1 MTPKRYCGFALMA
14 LSLQSAVLASQTAP
28 PDPLVMPTKGGL
40 QLSFSAA
47 PAAAPQTAS
56 AQTQNQAA
64 TAESHPAAKAP
75 SAKHKEAEHSE
86 PQYKKPLKQNVA
98 NPESPKSEQPKSEQ
112 LNAKPAKASQ
122 KQASKMSKPQPTQEK
137 PREREDKSEPK
148 HASTTQQEEPVPH
161 EEKPGIPSSPVLTA
175 TTSGLNHTIE
185 LAEPVFASPPTPPN
199 YPRLARKRGFEG
211 TALVDIFFDHQ
222 GKTQN
227 ALLVSSSGYSILDE
241 AALAAVRHWQ
251 FSIPSQASAAR
262 FKVRVPVR
270 FALN

>member
-1 MTPKRYCGFALMA
+1 MA
-14 LSLQSAVLASQTAP
+14 LSLQSAVLASQTAT
-28 PDPLVMPTKGGL
+28 PDPLVIPTKGGL

-47 PAAAPQTAS
+47 PAAASQTAS
-56 AQTQNQAA
+56 AQTQNQTA

-75 SAKHKEAEHSE
+75 SAKHKEAEHKA
-86 PQYKKPLKQNVA
+86 PQHQEPLKQNVA
-98 NPESPKSEQPKSEQ
+98 KPEPPKSEQVKT
-112 LNAKPAKASQ
+112 SQ
-122 KQASKMSKPQPTQEK
+122 KLTSKISKPQPTQEK
-137 PREREDKSEPK
+137 PREIAEKSEPK
-148 HASTTQQEEPVPH
+148 HASTTPRAEPVPR
-161 EEKPGIPSSPVLTA
+161 EEKPGIPSSPVQTA
-175 TTSGLNHTIE
+175 GTPGLNHTIE
-185 LAEPVFASPPTPPN
+185 LAEPVFASPPTPPS

>member
-14 LSLQSAVLASQTAP
+14 LSLQSAVLASQTAT

-47 PAAAPQTAS
+47 PAAASQTAS

-64 TAESHPAAKAP
+64 NAESHPAAKAP
-75 SAKHKEAEHSE
+75 SAKHKEAEYKA
-86 PQYKKPLKQNVA
+86 PQHQEPLKQNVA
-98 NPESPKSEQPKSEQ
+98 KPELPKSK
-112 LNAKPAKASQ
+112 LLKTKPVKASQ
-122 KQASKMSKPQPTQEK
+122 KQTSKMSKPQPTQEK
-137 PREREDKSEPK
+137 PREIAEKSEPK
-148 HASTTQQEEPVPH
+148 HASTTPRAEPVPR
-161 EEKPGIPSSPVLTA
+161 EEKPGTPSSPVQTA
-175 TTSGLNHTIE
+175 GTPGLNHTIE
-185 LAEPVFASPPTPPN
+185 LAEPVFASPPTPPS

>member
-14 LSLQSAVLASQTAP
+14 LSLQSAVLASQTAT

-56 AQTQNQAA
+56 VQTQNQTA

-75 SAKHKEAEHSE
+75 SAKHKEAEHKA
-86 PQYKKPLKQNVA
+86 PQHKAPQHQEPLKQNVA
-98 NPESPKSEQPKSEQ
+98 KPEPPKSEQ
-112 LNAKPAKASQ
+112 LKTKPVKASQ
-122 KQASKMSKPQPTQEK
+122 KQTSKISKPQPTQEK
-137 PREREDKSEPK
+137 PRE
-148 HASTTQQEEPVPH
+148 EPVPH
-161 EEKPGIPSSPVLTA
+161 EEKPDTPSSPVQTA
-175 TTSGLNHTIE
+175 GTPGLNHTIE
-185 LAEPVFASPPTPPN
+185 LAEPVFASPPTPPS

>member
-1 MTPKRYCGFALMA
+1 
-14 LSLQSAVLASQTAP
+14 
-28 PDPLVMPTKGGL
+28 
-40 QLSFSAA
+40 
-47 PAAAPQTAS
+47 
-56 AQTQNQAA
+56 
-64 TAESHPAAKAP
+64 
-75 SAKHKEAEHSE
+75 
-86 PQYKKPLKQNVA
+86 
-98 NPESPKSEQPKSEQ
+98 
-112 LNAKPAKASQ
+112 
-122 KQASKMSKPQPTQEK
+122 MSKPQPTQEK
-137 PREREDKSEPK
+137 PRERAEKSEPK
-148 HASTTQQEEPVPH
+148 HASTTPRAEPVPR
-161 EEKPGIPSSPVLTA
+161 EEKPGTPSSPVQTA
-175 TTSGLNHTIE
+175 STPGLNHTIE
-185 LAEPVFASPPTPPN
+185 LAEPVFASPPTPPS

>member
-14 LSLQSAVLASQTAP
+14 LSLQSAVLASQTAT
-28 PDPLVMPTKGGL
+28 PDPLVIPTKGGL

-47 PAAAPQTAS
+47 PAAASQTAS
-56 AQTQNQAA
+56 AQTQNQTA

-75 SAKHKEAEHSE
+75 SAKHKEAEHKA
-86 PQYKKPLKQNVA
+86 PQHQEPLKQNVA
-98 NPESPKSEQPKSEQ
+98 KPEPPKSEQVKT
-112 LNAKPAKASQ
+112 SQ

-137 PREREDKSEPK
+137 PREIAEKPESK
-148 HASTTQQEEPVPH
+148 HASTTPRAEPVPR
-161 EEKPGIPSSPVLTA
+161 EEKPGIPSSPVQTA
-175 TTSGLNHTIE
+175 GTPGLNHTIE
-185 LAEPVFASPPTPPN
+185 LAEPVFASPPTPPS

>member
-14 LSLQSAVLASQTAP
+14 LSLQSAVLASQTAT
-28 PDPLVMPTKGGL
+28 PDPLVIPTKGGL

-47 PAAAPQTAS
+47 PVAASQTAS
-56 AQTQNQAA
+56 VQTQNQTA

-75 SAKHKEAEHSE
+75 SAKHKEAEHKA
-86 PQYKKPLKQNVA
+86 PQHQEPLKQNVA
-98 NPESPKSEQPKSEQ
+98 KPEPPKSEQ
-112 LNAKPAKASQ
+112 LKTKPVKTSQ
-122 KQASKMSKPQPTQEK
+122 KQTSKMSKPQPTQEK
-137 PREREDKSEPK
+137 PREIAEKSEPK
-148 HASTTQQEEPVPH
+148 HASTTPRAEPVPR
-161 EEKPGIPSSPVLTA
+161 EEKPGIPSLPVQTA
-175 TTSGLNHTIE
+175 GTPGLNHTIE
-185 LAEPVFASPPTPPN
+185 LAEPVFASPPTPPS

>member
-14 LSLQSAVLASQTAP
+14 LSLQSAVLASQTAT

-47 PAAAPQTAS
+47 PAAASQTVS
-56 AQTQNQAA
+56 AQTQNQA
-64 TAESHPAAKAP
+64 TNAESPPAAKTP
-75 SAKHKEAEHSE
+75 STKHKEAEHSE
-86 PQYKKPLKQNVA
+86 PQYKKPLQQNMA
-98 NPESPKSEQPKSEQ
+98 KPEPPKSK
-112 LNAKPAKASQ
+112 LLKTKPVKASQ
-122 KQASKMSKPQPTQEK
+122 KQTSKMSKPQPTQEK

-148 HASTTQQEEPVPH
+148 HAPSTQREEPVPLK
-161 EEKPGIPSSPVLTA
+161 EKPDIPSSQVQT
-175 TTSGLNHTIE
+175 TGTSGLNHTIE

-227 ALLVSSSGYSILDE
+227 ALLVSSSGYAILDE
-241 AALAAVRHWQ
+241 AALTAVRHWQ
-251 FSIPSQASAAR
+251 FSIPSQASATR

>member
-14 LSLQSAVLASQTAP
+14 LSLQSAVLASQTAT

-47 PAAAPQTAS
+47 PAAASQTAS
-56 AQTQNQAA
+56 EQTQNQAA
-64 TAESHPAAKAP
+64 NAESHPAANAP
-75 SAKHKEAEHSE
+75 SAKHKEAEHKA
-86 PQYKKPLKQNVA
+86 PQHQELLKQNVA
-98 NPESPKSEQPKSEQ
+98 KPEPPKSKLLKTRP
-112 LNAKPAKASQ
+112 LKASQ
-122 KQASKMSKPQPTQEK
+122 KQTSKMSKPQPTQKK
-137 PREREDKSEPK
+137 PREIAEKSEPK
-148 HASTTQQEEPVPH
+148 HAPSTPREEPVSH
-161 EEKPGIPSSPVLTA
+161 EEKPGIPSSQVQTA
-175 TTSGLNHTIE
+175 ATSGLNHTVE
-185 LAEPVFASPPTPPN
+185 LAEPVFASPPTPPS
-199 YPRLARKRGFEG
+199 YPKLARKRGFEG

-222 GKTQN
+222 GRTQN
-227 ALLVSSSGYSILDE
+227 ALLVSSSGYAILDE

>member
-14 LSLQSAVLASQTAP
+14 LSLQSAVLASQTAT

-47 PAAAPQTAS
+47 PAAASQTAS

-64 TAESHPAAKAP
+64 NAESHPAAKAP
-75 SAKHKEAEHSE
+75 SAKHKEAEHKAPKHKA
-86 PQYKKPLKQNVA
+86 PQHQEPLKQNVA
-98 NPESPKSEQPKSEQ
+98 KPEPPKSEQ
-112 LNAKPAKASQ
+112 LKTKPAKASQ
-122 KQASKMSKPQPTQEK
+122 KQTSKMSKPQPTQEK
-137 PREREDKSEPK
+137 PREIAEKPESK
-148 HASTTQQEEPVPH
+148 HASTTPRAEPVPH
-161 EEKPGIPSSPVLTA
+161 EEKPGIPSSPVQTA
-175 TTSGLNHTIE
+175 GTPGLNHTIE
-185 LAEPVFASPPTPPN
+185 LAEPVFASPPTPPS

>member
-14 LSLQSAVLASQTAP
+14 LSLQSAVLASQTAT

-47 PAAAPQTAS
+47 PAAASQTAS
-56 AQTQNQAA
+56 AQTQNQTA
-64 TAESHPAAKAP
+64 TAESHPATKAP
-75 SAKHKEAEHSE
+75 SAKHKEAEHKA
-86 PQYKKPLKQNVA
+86 PQHQEPLKQNVA
-98 NPESPKSEQPKSEQ
+98 KPEPPKSEQVKT
-112 LNAKPAKASQ
+112 SQ
-122 KQASKMSKPQPTQEK
+122 KQTSKISKPQPTQEK
-137 PREREDKSEPK
+137 PREIAEKSEPK
-148 HASTTQQEEPVPH
+148 HASTTPREEPVPH
-161 EEKPGIPSSPVLTA
+161 EEKPGILSSPVQTA
-175 TTSGLNHTIE
+175 GTSGLNHTIE
-185 LAEPVFASPPTPPN
+185 LAEPVFASPPTPPS

>member
-1 MTPKRYCGFALMA
+1 
-14 LSLQSAVLASQTAP
+14 
-28 PDPLVMPTKGGL
+28 MPTKGGL

-47 PAAAPQTAS
+47 PAAAAQTAS
-56 AQTQNQAA
+56 VQTQNQAA
-64 TAESHPAAKAP
+64 NAESHTAAKAP
-75 SAKHKEAEHSE
+75 SAKHKEAKHQE
-86 PQYKKPLKQNVA
+86 PLKQNVA
-98 NPESPKSEQPKSEQ
+98 KPEPPKSEQ
-112 LNAKPAKASQ
+112 LKTKPLKTSQ
-122 KQASKMSKPQPTQEK
+122 KQASKMSKPLPTQEK
-137 PREREDKSEPK
+137 PREIAEKSEPK
-148 HASTTQQEEPVPH
+148 HASTTLRAEPVPR
-161 EEKPGIPSSPVLTA
+161 EEKPGIPSSPVQTA
-175 TTSGLNHTIE
+175 GTPGLNHTIE
-185 LAEPVFASPPTPPN
+185 LAEPVFASPPTPPS